1 MSNLTLL
8 IPAKYEFESLP
19 IFLKELDKFDH
30 KKIVILYQ
38 NDTETISAA
47 KQFNDV
53 EILFQKKK
61 GYGNAIIEG
70 INSVKRHQQVYRV
83 LQEELQGEV
92 HALSLRCHTPTQW
105 SELGKQI
112 HLTPNCR
119 GGSGH

>member
-19 IFLKELDKFDH
+19 IFLKELNKFDH
-30 KKIVILYQ
+30 KKIVILDQ

-61 GYGNAIIEG
+61 RLWKRINRGNQLYKNRIFFYY
-70 INSVKRHQQVYRV
+70 KR
-83 LQEELQGEV
+83 
-92 HALSLRCHTPTQW
+92 
-105 SELGKQI
+105 
-112 HLTPNCR
+112 
-119 GGSGH
+119 